1 MSITGMISAA
11 MGAYGVGTKK
21 DISAFCF
28 LETSD
33 GADILVGKDGSLAT
47 VLRVDGVKQVLG
59 REELNKIIEDMNM
72 RMSPYLVKEGHAIQ
86 VWFARDPDLSHQL
99 VRDLIAPARR
109 VANKLNLDLD
119 DLFNERE
126 RHLPKFVTWE
136 GFYIVLWTRLTV
148 FTKKEMEAA
157 KLEMAPPKI
166 WPTISDSQDPFR
178 VAKGLK
184 DRHRSFVTSFLA
196 DLKDIHIRAEA
207 MEVHEALKAMKWSV
221 YPDLIGSDWRAHLPG
236 DPLRERVPEINDYD
250 ASHLLWPR
258 IESQLF
264 DREAE
269 VINPRIVRIGS
280 QYFAALDMAI
290 GPQETL
296 PFSSLLQRMIE
307 LDEFPWRCS
316 FLIEGEGL
324 KTLNV
329 KAFLASIFQITNSD
343 NKQIREAIKELHD
356 ARSDGVTVTRF
367 RVSFA
372 TWAPVDEGGVRLI
385 EERASRL
392 QRAVESWGYCSV
404 TPLVGD
410 PLAGVMSSTIGMNVS
425 PTAQAGAVPLPDVIT
440 MLPWNRDAS
449 PWRFGSVLFRTPD
462 GRPWPYQPGSSLQDT
477 FIDLIF
483 APPGKGKSVYMN
495 TTALAL
501 CLSPASTTGTGGAQL
516 PRIAIID
523 VGPSSSGLI
532 SLLQEALP
540 LDRRHEVA
548 YHRLRMTTDHAINP
562 FDTQLGCR
570 TPLPLERAFLVNF
583 LTTLGT
589 EPGEEKP
596 PAGLAGIIGAAIDV
610 VYEKLSDRH
619 RKGVPN
625 RYNPGVSRAV
635 DRALA
640 QHGIPTENGKTCWWE
655 LVDELFKRGDIHHA
669 ILAQRHAVPR
679 LENLMTVLRDE
690 QVMDVHGEAKI
701 ATGEKVVEVC
711 ARMISSAIREFAILQ
726 RPTSFDI
733 GDARVV
739 ALDLDEVAP
748 KGGAQA
754 DKQTALMYMLARFV
768 LARDFYL
775 NRDIVPLIP
784 EDYQSYHIPR
794 IRRIRETPK
803 RLVYDEFHRTAKAAM
818 VRAQVLVDMREGR
831 KWGVHIAL
839 ASQLLQDFDKDMVDM
854 ASGIWVMGV
863 GNERSALEAG
873 EMFGLSPTALEIVR
887 RDLGGPSKKGAPFLA
902 ILNLKEGKHE
912 HLLYNT
918 LGPTEIWAFSTT
930 AEDAALRTRLYE
942 ILGPVEA
949 RKRLSQRFPSGSAK
963 PEIERRIALAMEQ
976 GSKSDREAEEGII
989 EQLVSELAG
998 PAAQASAKATAR
1010 G

>member
-1 MSITGMISAA
+1 MFTSLISGA
-11 MGAYGVGTKK
+11 MGAFGVGTKR
-21 DISAFCF
+21 DISSFCF

-33 GADILVGKDGSLAT
+33 GADILVAKDGSLGT
-47 VLRVDGVKQVLG
+47 VLRIDGVRQVLG
-59 REELNKIIEDMNM
+59 ADELMKIVDDMNM
-72 RMSPYLVKEGHAIQ
+72 RMSPYLIRDGHAVQ
-86 VWFARDPDLSHQL
+86 VWFARDPDLSSQMVKDL
-99 VRDLIAPARR
+99 VMPARR
-109 VANKLNLDLD
+109 VARKLNLDLD

-126 RHLPKFVTWE
+126 ENLPKYVTWE
-136 GFYIVLWTRLTV
+136 GFYIVLWTRLSI
-148 FTKKEMEAA
+148 FTKKEIETA
-157 KLEMAPPKI
+157 KLQTEIPKI
-166 WPTISDSQDPFR
+166 WPQIGDTQDTLR
-178 VAKGLK
+178 AAKALK
-184 DRHRSFVTSFLA
+184 DRHRAFVTSFLA

-207 MEVHEALKAMKWSV
+207 LEVHEALKAMKWSI
-221 YPDLIGSDWRAHLPG
+221 YPDLIGADWKASLPG
-236 DPLRERVPEINDYD
+236 DPLRERVPEITDYD

-258 IESQLF
+258 IETQLF

-269 VINPRIVRIGS
+269 VVNPRIVRVGAK
-280 QYFAALDMAI
+280 YFAGLDMSV

-296 PFSSLLQRMIE
+296 PFSVLLQRMIE
-307 LDEFPWRCS
+307 LDEFPWRVS

-324 KTLNV
+324 KTLNI

-343 NKQIREAIKELHD
+343 NKQIREAIKELNE
-356 ARSDGVTVTRF
+356 ARGNGTTVTRL
-367 RVSFA
+367 RISFA
-372 TWAPVDEGGVRLI
+372 TWSPIGEDGLRLI

-392 QRAVESWGYCSV
+392 QRAVESWGYCAV

-410 PLAGVMSSTIGMNVS
+410 PLAAVMSTTIGLSVS
-425 PTAQAGAVPLPDVIT
+425 PTAQAGAVPLPDAIK

-449 PWRFGSVLFRTPD
+449 PWKYGSVLFRTPD
-462 GRPWPYQPGSSLQDT
+462 GRQWPYQPGSSLQDT

-495 TTALAL
+495 TSSLAL
-501 CLSPASTTGTGGAQL
+501 CLSPASTSGTGGAKL

-532 SLLQEALP
+532 SLLQESLP
-540 LDRRHEVA
+540 LERRHEVA
-548 YHRLRMTTDHAINP
+548 YHRLRMIPENAINP

-570 TPLPLERAFLVNF
+570 YPLPLERAFLVNF

-589 EPGEEKP
+589 EPGDERP
-596 PAGLAGIIGAAIDV
+596 PAGLSGILGVAIDS
-610 VYEKLSDRH
+610 VYEKLDDRH

-625 RYNPGVSRAV
+625 KYNPGVSRAV

-640 QHGIPTENGKTCWWE
+640 AHGISFENGVTCWWD
-655 LVDELFKRGDIHHA
+655 LVDTLFQKGDVHNA
-669 ILAQRHAVPR
+669 MLAQRHAVPR
-679 LENLMTVLRDE
+679 LENLMTALRDD

-701 ATGEKVVEVC
+701 STGEKVVDVC

-775 NRDIVPLIP
+775 NKENLQIIP
-784 EDYQSYHIPR
+784 EDYQSYHGPR
-794 IRRIRETPK
+794 IRRLRETPK
-803 RLVYDEFHRTAKAAM
+803 LLAYDEFHRTSHSPT
-818 VRAQVLVDMREGR
+818 VRAQVLMDMREGR
-831 KWGVHIAL
+831 KWGVHITL

-854 ASGIWVMGV
+854 ASGIWIMGV
-863 GNERSALEAG
+863 GNDRSALEAADV
-873 EMFGLSPTALEIVR
+873 FGLSPTALEIVK
-887 RDLGGPSKKGAPFLA
+887 RDLGGPGKKGAPFLA

-912 HLLYNT
+912 HLLFNT
-918 LGPTEIWAFSTT
+918 LGPTELWAFSTT

-942 ILGPVEA
+942 ILGPVET
-949 RKRLSQRFPSGSAK
+949 RRRLSKRFPAGSAK
-963 PEIERRIALAMEQ
+963 GEVERRVAQIMER
-976 GSKSDREAEEGII
+976 GTKDEKDAEEGII
-989 EQLVSELAG
+989 EQLVKEIAYDKSF
-998 PAAQASAKATAR
+998 S
-1010 G
+1010 